1 MLPVTPVIGSRLLTW
16 TERSRAW
23 EEGPA
28 GLAGSPPRLCPCD
41 KPWRKRDAASR
52 ANRQM
57 VEIKPQDSLLRGQ
70 MQRDGPGTGASGHQL
85 GARSWPSTAS
95 APILTGT
102 RGWGWGPSHTARLG
116 PPQSPLLCCRSGCPP
131 SAPSPLCRERRGSQA
146 QARFPGLGTEPYV
159 ASRASAPQDSPGRPG
174 SGDEGSQ
181 GRLLEAG
188 QDGRSCWTSS
198 RRF

>member
-1 MLPVTPVIGSRLLTW
+1 MAKHSFCSNSHRDLGVGVGAEPHSKAEPFSVTPSVLQVMLP
-16 TERSRAW
+16 
-23 EEGPA
+23 
-28 GLAGSPPRLCPCD
+28 
-41 KPWRKRDAASR
+41 
-52 ANRQM
+52 
-57 VEIKPQDSLLRGQ
+57 
-70 MQRDGPGTGASGHQL
+70 
-85 GARSWPSTAS
+85 
-95 APILTGT
+95 
-102 RGWGWGPSHTARLG
+102 
-116 PPQSPLLCCRSGCPP
+116 PP
-131 SAPSPLCRERRGSQA
+131 SAPSPLGRERRGSQA